1 MIDRNDLHRGDMCH
15 VVMDEA
21 VVLAVEGSALVTV
34 VVVRLLVL
42 RVFTTGNVREN
53 AEATT
58 KFVVATPK
66 VCISLNLVATGK

>member
-1 MIDRNDLHRGDMCH
+1 MT
-15 VVMDEA
+15 A
-21 VVLAVEGSALVTV
+21 

-66 VCISLNLVATGK
+66 VCISCYGKVRSVTEASKWILASQSATNDYCTAGNSYNINCF

>member
-1 MIDRNDLHRGDMCH
+1 MT
-15 VVMDEA
+15 A
-21 VVLAVEGSALVTV
+21 VV
-34 VVVRLLVL
+34 VL

-66 VCISLNLVATGK
+66 VCSSFESGRRLFMT